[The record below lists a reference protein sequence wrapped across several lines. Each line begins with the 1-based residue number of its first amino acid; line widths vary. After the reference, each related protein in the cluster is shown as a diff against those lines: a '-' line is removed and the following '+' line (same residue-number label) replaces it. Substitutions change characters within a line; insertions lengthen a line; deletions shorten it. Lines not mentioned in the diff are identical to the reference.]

1 MCSVTAFAT
10 ELTDNQCNLTI
21 CIIDYMGGS
30 FQEDITVHFK
40 SESTGHDFTTV
51 VTQSEYLINGSVAA
65 SVPMGDTYDI
75 SFSFKSDSKNLV
87 AIREGDG
94 TEIKSFTPDSTEHT
108 FEWGL
113 VSTQDL
119 QSTSTNTEGTKSLTT
134 IDTGNEEADEMFN
147 EYTQKAAEMFD
158 ESNSTFEV
166 VRVFCERQDS
176 INEQSYLKN
185 YTGGTE
191 EKWNAMTP
199 LEKFLTT
206 NLYVIQVEI
215 AKSASSGGDLN
226 IAYGSVDVYNSHV
239 IGDMSSIIARCK
251 DDSQVTAFQEIADWQ
266 YNYYIKTGSFYDFT
280 TGMTSEQVDT
290 SSTSNS
296 DDTDENTIKEAQSE
310 LNGTSDNSQSNGV
323 WNETKSE
330 IKGIWFTIVV
340 LIVLVGGL
348 IGVII
353 YRKKKNI
360 DLDGN
365 IDDGESDNNNK

>member
-1 MCSVTAFAT
+1 MKCLKRTLTFVLAMVCVCMCSVTAFAT

-134 IDTGNEEADEMFN
+134 IDTGNEEADEMSV
-147 EYTQKAAEMFD
+147 AE
-158 ESNSTFEV
+158 
-166 VRVFCERQDS
+166 
-176 INEQSYLKN
+176 
-185 YTGGTE
+185 
-191 EKWNAMTP
+191 W
-199 LEKFLTT
+199 
-206 NLYVIQVEI
+206 
-215 AKSASSGGDLN
+215 
-226 IAYGSVDVYNSHV
+226 
-239 IGDMSSIIARCK
+239 
-251 DDSQVTAFQEIADWQ
+251 
-266 YNYYIKTGSFYDFT
+266 
-280 TGMTSEQVDT
+280 
-290 SSTSNS
+290 
-296 DDTDENTIKEAQSE
+296 
-310 LNGTSDNSQSNGV
+310 
-323 WNETKSE
+323 
-330 IKGIWFTIVV
+330 
-340 LIVLVGGL
+340 LVGASDSFLDYCKG
-348 IGVII
+348 
-353 YRKKKNI
+353 RKI
-360 DLDGN
+360 DLATA
-365 IDDGESDNNNK
+365 